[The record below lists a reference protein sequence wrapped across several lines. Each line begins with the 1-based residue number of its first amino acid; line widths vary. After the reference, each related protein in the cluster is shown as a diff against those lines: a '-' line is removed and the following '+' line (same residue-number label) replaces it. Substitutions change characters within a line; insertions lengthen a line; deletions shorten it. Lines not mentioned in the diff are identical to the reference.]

1 MMSSFA
7 RLNWK
12 LFYFLINTFVS
23 SSRTR

>member
-7 RLNWK
+7 RLKWK